1 MSSRIGNR
9 FPVMVF
15 GESHGPAI
23 GMVMDTPPVGL
34 RLDKEEILRQ
44 LARRAPGNDP
54 TATARKESD
63 LPEFLSGL
71 KGGVTTGAPLAALIR
86 NQNQHSKDYEAIAHT
101 PRPSH
106 ADYAASVHYH
116 GFNDPSGGGHF
127 SGRLTA
133 PLVIAGTI
141 LRQYLQEKGVEI
153 GAHIYQIGRV
163 TEDLFDPVSISPD
176 TLRDLSK
183 QTFPLLNSTK
193 EADMR
198 AEVETAKMQQDSVG
212 GAIEVAVT
220 GLPAGLGSP
229 MFDGVENAISKAI
242 FGIPAIKGIAFGDG
256 FSLAGMRGSQAND
269 PLTVTDGKIRCKTNH
284 SGGITGGITNG
295 MPLIFRVAVKP
306 TPSIGQE
313 QDTIDLTTGQPTKLT
328 IHGRHDPCIVPR
340 AVPAVEAVTSIVIA
354 NLLAEVL

>member
-183 QTFPLLNSTK
+183 QPFPLLNSTK

-269 PLTVTDGKIRCKTNH
+269 PLTVTDGEIRCKTNH